1 MKSGQKSFYQFWDFW
16 HNLSSLKND
25 LQPKR
30 FCALIK
36 NSLHQI
42 GPFSF
47 RSCTAKIARSLKC
60 VYNVQG
66 KQCFSLSSAAAERWW
81 RFVEKGKVCET
92 LPLCFSTSQT
102 VPQLNRESEKKRESC
117 LWEGNL
123 GKVDQSTTRCRLFA
137 SRAGK
142 KRIYKGARFS
152 FCESRNWWQK
162 NFSCEW
168 EKFSVDRLE
177 SAISRKANLL

>member
-1 MKSGQKSFYQFWDFW
+1 MLGINFSTFLL
-16 HNLSSLKND
+16 HNRLNEIGSKIILSILRLLTKLD

-47 RSCTAKIARSLKC
+47 RACTAKIARSLKC

-66 KQCFSLSSAAAERWW
+66 KQCISLSSAAAERWW

-117 LWEGNL
+117 L
-123 GKVDQSTTRCRLFA
+123 
-137 SRAGK
+137 
-142 KRIYKGARFS
+142 
-152 FCESRNWWQK
+152 
-162 NFSCEW
+162 
-168 EKFSVDRLE
+168 
-177 SAISRKANLL
+177 

>member
-1 MKSGQKSFYQFWDFW
+1 MKSGQKSFSQFWDFW

-30 FCALIK
+30 FCVLIK

-47 RSCTAKIARSLKC
+47 RACTAKIARSLKC

-66 KQCFSLSSAAAERWW
+66 KQCISLSSAAAARWW

-92 LPLCFSTSQT
+92 LPLCLSTSQT

-137 SRAGK
+137 SRVGK
-142 KRIYKGARFS
+142 KRNYKGARFS
-152 FCESRNWWQK
+152 FCESRNW
-162 NFSCEW
+162 
-168 EKFSVDRLE
+168 
-177 SAISRKANLL
+177 

>member
-1 MKSGQKSFYQFWDFW
+1 MLVFVIKPGHRAKKSSTTPLWGHRLPITALELSARGLDNL
-16 HNLSSLKND
+16 HNRLNEIGSKIILSILRLLTKLD

-66 KQCFSLSSAAAERWW
+66 KQCISLSSAAAERWW

-117 LWEGNL
+117 L
-123 GKVDQSTTRCRLFA
+123 
-137 SRAGK
+137 
-142 KRIYKGARFS
+142 
-152 FCESRNWWQK
+152 
-162 NFSCEW
+162 
-168 EKFSVDRLE
+168 
-177 SAISRKANLL
+177 